1 MTDEETFEERFLAL
15 IGNSANRFHP
25 LVWIHGDPEIGEET
39 YIGGFSEVYAKGAH
53 VAIGRA
59 CDIASFVV
67 INVADSHRRAIGLRA
82 ANHVADIVI
91 GDNVFVGSMSVILG
105 GAVIGH
111 HSVIGAGTVV
121 RAGEIPPYSLVCG
134 NPMVVKPG
142 YYSAKRDARPDA

>member
-25 LVWIHGDPEIGEET
+25 LVWIHGDPEIGEQT
-39 YIGGFSEVYAKGAH
+39 Y
-53 VAIGRA
+53 IGRA